1 MKIEC
6 TIDKITQTLYVN
18 SNKPLNLILN
28 EDITPGKNL
37 SHCDGNLCGNCI
49 VMVDDKVLLSCLIP
63 AFLIKGK
70 QITTFEGYRKTRFWH
85 DIERAYDDTH
95 LHPCSHCFASKT
107 LIMESLLKQI
117 VKTGDVQHHGI
128 DEETIVSEMRLNT
141 CACLDAQ
148 EMISIFQSAANYRR
162 KRRVRGN

>member
-6 TIDKITQTLYVN
+6 TIDKITQTLNVN

-37 SHCDGNLCGNCI
+37 SHCDGDLCGNCI
-49 VMVDDKVLLSCLIP
+49 VMIDDKAVLSCLIP

-70 QITTFEGYRKTRFWH
+70 QITTFDGYRKTRFWH

-95 LHPCSHCFASKT
+95 LHPCSHCFSSKT
-107 LIMESLLKQI
+107 LILESLLQQI
-117 VKTGDVQHHGI
+117 VKTENIHHHGF
-128 DEETIVSEMRLNT
+128 DEAKER
-141 CACLDAQ
+141 
-148 EMISIFQSAANYRR
+148 ISTSASRAANALHTSNRCCLIHTTPPI
-162 KRRVRGN
+162 VV

>member
-6 TIDKITQTLYVN
+6 TIDKISQIIYVN

-28 EDITPGKNL
+28 EDINPGKNL
-37 SHCDGNLCGNCI
+37 NACDGNLCGNCI
-49 VMVDDKVLLSCLIP
+49 VMIDDKAVLSCLTP
-63 AFLIKGK
+63 AFLIKDK
-70 QITTFEGYRKTRFWH
+70 HITTFEGYRKTRFWH

-95 LHPCSHCFASKT
+95 LHPCLHCYSSKT
-107 LIMESLLKQI
+107 LIFESLLKQI
-117 VKTGDVQHHGI
+117 VKTENSQHHGL
-128 DEETIVSEMRLNT
+128 DDETIVKEMRLNT

-148 EMISIFQSAANYRR
+148 EMISIFKAAAAYRR

>member
-6 TIDKITQTLYVN
+6 TIDKIAQTLYVN

-28 EDITPGKNL
+28 EDISPDRNI

-49 VMVDDKVLLSCLIP
+49 VIVEKKVVLSCLTP

-70 QITTFEGYRKTRFWH
+70 NITTFEGYRKTRFWH
-85 DIERAYDDTH
+85 DIERAYEDTH

-107 LIMESLLKQI
+107 LIFESLLKQI
-117 VKTGDVQHHGI
+117 VKTDDVQNYGI
-128 DEETIVSEMRLNT
+128 DEEKIVSEMRLNT

-148 EMISIFQSAANYRR
+148 EIISIFQAAAAYRR

>member
-6 TIDKITQTLYVN
+6 TIDKIAQTLYVN

-28 EDITPGKNL
+28 EDITPSKNY
-37 SHCDGNLCGNCI
+37 SHCDGDFCGNCVVLI
-49 VMVDDKVLLSCLIP
+49 DDKAVLSCLIP

-70 QITTFEGYRKTRFWH
+70 HITTFEGYRKTRFWH
-85 DIERAYDDTH
+85 DIERGYDDTH
-95 LHPCSHCFASKT
+95 LHPCSHCFSSKT
-107 LIMESLLKQI
+107 LILESLLKQI
-117 VKTGDVQHHGI
+117 VKTEDVYHHGL
-128 DEETIVSEMRLNT
+128 DEEFIVSEMRINR

-148 EMISIFQSAANYRR
+148 EMISIFKAAAAYRR